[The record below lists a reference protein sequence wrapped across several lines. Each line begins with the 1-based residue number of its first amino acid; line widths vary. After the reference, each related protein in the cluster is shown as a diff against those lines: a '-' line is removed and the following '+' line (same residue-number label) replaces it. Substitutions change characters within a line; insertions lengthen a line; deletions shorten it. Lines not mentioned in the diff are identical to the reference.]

1 MVCRPKMLSLSRV
14 LAILCGAGVI
24 YAVWIEPYW
33 IEVTHH
39 RISAPLSSPLKL
51 AHLTDIHARDVGR
64 RERQL
69 VEILRTEEP
78 DLIVITG
85 DTIVAGYTPE
95 GFSRVLEQFDAPLGV
110 WFVLGNW
117 EHWQSAPMNQ
127 SFYEAAGVRL
137 LLNHGELVRGDVWL
151 AGFDDLSAGQPYL
164 EVALSGRPPDVFTI
178 ALFHS
183 PAYFDHVAGRC
194 HLALAGHTHGGQVR
208 LPLLPPLWL
217 PPGCG
222 SYVEGWYERNGS
234 HLYVSRGVGTSVMPV
249 RLFCR
254 PEVAMITI
262 GPTP

>member
-1 MVCRPKMLSLSRV
+1 MNMFSAMGAL
-14 LAILCGAGVI
+14 LCGAIVV

-51 AHLTDIHARDVGR
+51 VHLSDIHARDVGR
-64 RERQL
+64 RERRL
-69 VEILRTEEP
+69 VEILRAEKP
-78 DLIVITG
+78 DIIVITG
-85 DTIVAGYTPE
+85 DTVIRGYTPE
-95 GFSRVLEQFDAPLGV
+95 GLSRVLEQFDAPLGI
-110 WFVLGNW
+110 WFVFGNW
-117 EHWQSAPMNQ
+117 EHWEGAPMNP

-137 LLNHGELVRGDVWL
+137 LLNRGQLVRGDVWL
-151 AGFDDLSAGQPYL
+151 AGFDDLSAGRPNMQA
-164 EVALSGRPPDVFTI
+164 ALNGRPADVFTI

-183 PAYFDHVAGRC
+183 PAYFDQVAGQC

-222 SYVEGWYERNGS
+222 PYAEGWYERNGS
-234 HLYVSRGVGTSVMPV
+234 RLYVSRGVGTAVVNV
-249 RLFCR
+249 RFFCR
-254 PEVAMITI
+254 PEVAVITI